1 MDAKLI
7 AWARAVKAR
16 GRSTVVRPLWLFTDR
31 RRLADPCAAAACLP
45 RGLAG
50 VVLRHDD
57 DRDRAALG
65 RALARIC
72 RGRRLQLVVAGDI
85 RLAAALRAGVHL
97 RGGRWPGPLR
107 RRGLVSS
114 SAHSRA
120 ELIRARRAGAD
131 LVFLSPAFA
140 TASHVGVSGLGAVRW
155 AGLAHGA
162 GLPALAVGGVSGR
175 LAQRLPRFCAGA
187 GAIGALAAY

>member
-1 MDAKLI
+1 M
-7 AWARAVKAR
+7 
-16 GRSTVVRPLWLFTDR
+16 RPLWLFTDR
-31 RRLADPCAAAACLP
+31 HRLADPLASAARLP

-50 VVLRHDD
+50 IVLRHDD
-57 DRDRAALG
+57 EPDPAALG

-72 RGRRLQLVVAGDI
+72 RERRLRLVVAGDI
-85 RLAAALRAGVHL
+85 RLARALQAGVHL
-97 RGGRWPGPLR
+97 RGGRWPGPVR

-120 ELIRARRAGAD
+120 ELTRARRAGAD

-140 TASHVGVSGLGAVRW
+140 TASHVGAPGLGPVRW

-162 GLPALAVGGVSGR
+162 GLPVLALGGMTGR

-187 GAIGALAAY
+187 GAIGALAA

>member
-16 GRSTVVRPLWLFTDR
+16 RRSAAVRPLWLFTDR
-31 RRLADPCAAAACLP
+31 RRLADPCAAAASLP

-57 DRDRAALG
+57 DPDRAALG

-72 RGRRLQLVVAGDI
+72 RGRRLQLVVAGDT
-85 RLAAALRAGVHL
+85 RLAVALRAGVHL
-97 RGGRWPGPLR
+97 RRGQWPGPLRR

-120 ELIRARRAGAD
+120 ELTRARRAGAH
-131 LVFLSPAFA
+131 LVFLSPTFA
-140 TASHVGVSGLGAVRW
+140 SLSHVGAPGLGVVRW
-155 AGLAHGA
+155 ARLAQMA
-162 GLPALAVGGVSGR
+162 DLPVLAVGGVTGR
-175 LAQRLPRFCAGA
+175 LARRLPRYCGGA
-187 GAIGALAAY
+187 GAIGALVA